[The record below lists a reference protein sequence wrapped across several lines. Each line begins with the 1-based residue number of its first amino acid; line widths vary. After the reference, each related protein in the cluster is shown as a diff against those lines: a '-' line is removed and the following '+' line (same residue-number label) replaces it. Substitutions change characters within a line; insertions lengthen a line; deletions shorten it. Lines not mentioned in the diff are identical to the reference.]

1 MTGAS
6 RLVTGSEV
14 TAERAVQVARLAA
27 ERAGVT
33 IDELHGTAAMQ
44 DAAGLVAE
52 VWKTGD
58 DHGQVD
64 PSLLRALEHTG
75 NFVAGAR
82 AGDRLVGM
90 SFGFFA
96 AGRSPA
102 LHSHITCAA
111 GDRQG
116 SGLGFALKLHQRGW
130 ALERGVGTVTWT
142 FDPLVRRNAYFNLI
156 KLGAQAT
163 GYLPDFYGDMADGLN
178 AGDQSDRLLL
188 RWSLDDEDVCAA
200 AEGRSTSREPDLEPG
215 AGTVLLE
222 EDADG
227 APRLLDAAGELL
239 GCRVPADIVRLRA
252 TVPEL
257 AVRWRRALRMVL
269 QDALA
274 AGYRVTGFTRSGYY
288 LLSSTPAAGGTA
300 AAGG

>member
-6 RLVTGSEV
+6 QLLTGGDV

-33 IDELHGTAAMQ
+33 IGELRGTAAMQ

-82 AGDRLVGM
+82 ADDRLVGL

-96 AGRSPA
+96 AGRSPT

-111 GDRQG
+111 GDRRG
-116 SGLGFALKLHQRGW
+116 GGLGFALKLYQRGW
-130 ALERGVGTVTWT
+130 ALERGVDTVTWT
-142 FDPLVRRNAYFNLI
+142 FDPLVRRNAYFNLV
-156 KLGAQAT
+156 KLGARAMRF
-163 GYLPDFYGDMADGLN
+163 LPDFYGDMADGLN

-188 RWSLDDEDVCAA
+188 RWQLDAEHVYAA
-200 AEGRSTSREPDLEPG
+200 AEGRPTQRGVEPEPG
-215 AGTVLLE
+215 SVLLE
-222 EDADG
+222 EGADG
-227 APRLLDAAGELL
+227 APRMLDATGDPL
-239 GCRVPADIVRLRA
+239 GCRVPRDIVLLRTA
-252 TVPEL
+252 APAL
-257 AVRWRRALRMVL
+257 ALRWRRALRMVL

>member
-6 RLVTGSEV
+6 RLLTGGDV

-33 IDELHGTAAMQ
+33 IGELHGTAAMQ

-82 AGDRLVGM
+82 AGDRLVGL

-116 SGLGFALKLHQRGW
+116 GGLGFALKLHQRGW
-130 ALERGVGTVTWT
+130 ALERGIDTVTWT
-142 FDPLVRRNAYFNLI
+142 FDPLVRRNAYFNLV
-156 KLGAQAT
+156 KLGARAMR
-163 GYLPDFYGDMADGLN
+163 YLPDFYGDMTDGLN

-188 RWSLDDEDVCAA
+188 RWPLDAEDVCAA
-200 AEGRSTSREPDLEPG
+200 AEGRPTQRGVEPEPG
-215 AGTVLLE
+215 SRAAGGGRGR
-222 EDADG
+222 G
-227 APRLLDAAGELL
+227 APDCWTPPATRWAAG
-239 GCRVPADIVRLRA
+239 CRADIVRLRA
-252 TVPEL
+252 AAPEL
-257 AVRWRRALRMVL
+257 ALRWRRALRMAL